1 MRDRTLAV
9 RYARAL
15 YAALP
20 GPDAAERAGEF
31 LSALAAATV
40 DSAELR
46 DVLLNPA
53 VSRSDRKALL
63 RSLADSRGADREV
76 RNFLSVLVDHG
87 RAGALPAIAE
97 AFRALKDEESGVVS
111 ATLTTAFAL
120 PASIEERAR
129 LALERISG
137 KKVRLTCV
145 VDPEVLGGAS
155 ARIGSTVWDGSL
167 RSQLAAVRRRM
178 AEE

>member
-1 MRDRTLAV
+1 MTDRTLAV

-20 GPDAAERAGEF
+20 DPSAAERAGEF
-31 LSALAAATV
+31 LSALASAAAE
-40 DSAELR
+40 SAELR
-46 DVLLNPA
+46 DVLRNPA
-53 VSRSDRKALL
+53 VSRPDRKALL
-63 RSLADSRGADREV
+63 QAIADSAGAAREV
-76 RNFLSVLVDHG
+76 RSFLAVLVDHG
-87 RAGALPAIAE
+87 RAGALPEIAA
-97 AFRALKDEESGVVS
+97 AFHELKDEEAGVVT

-120 PASIEERAR
+120 PSSLEERAR
-129 LALERISG
+129 RALERLSG

-145 VDPEVLGGAS
+145 VDPAVLGGAS